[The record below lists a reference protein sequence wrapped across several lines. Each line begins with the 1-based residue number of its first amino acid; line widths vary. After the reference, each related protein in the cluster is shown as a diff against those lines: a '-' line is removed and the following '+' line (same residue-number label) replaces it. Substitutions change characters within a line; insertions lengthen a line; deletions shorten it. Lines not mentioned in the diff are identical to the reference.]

1 MDKDEAKRIFGENL
15 KRLRIARGM
24 SQDELAKALGYTNRS
39 SINKIELGKNDMPRN
54 KIVRAAAVLGISPLE
69 LFGYEELSAEETSVP
84 TEEER
89 LKKLG
94 EHIRLLRESE
104 GMSQEELAK
113 KSGFAGRAA
122 ISAIE
127 KGKNNISIEKLPD
140 LALALHTTPG
150 ELMDVLIET
159 EEKPITHGLNAESIA
174 KLKSYADYLRANQG
188 D

>member
-1 MDKDEAKRIFGENL
+1 M
-15 KRLRIARGM
+15 
-24 SQDELAKALGYTNRS
+24 
-39 SINKIELGKNDMPRN
+39 
-54 KIVRAAAVLGISPLE
+54 
-69 LFGYEELSAEETSVP
+69 
-84 TEEER
+84 EEER
-89 LKKLG
+89 LKRLG

-159 EEKPITHGLNAESIA
+159 EEKPITYGLNSESIA

>member
-1 MDKDEAKRIFGENL
+1 M
-15 KRLRIARGM
+15 
-24 SQDELAKALGYTNRS
+24 
-39 SINKIELGKNDMPRN
+39 
-54 KIVRAAAVLGISPLE
+54 
-69 LFGYEELSAEETSVP
+69 
-84 TEEER
+84 EEER

-159 EEKPITHGLNAESIA
+159 EEKPITHGLTAESIA

>member
-1 MDKDEAKRIFGENL
+1 M
-15 KRLRIARGM
+15 
-24 SQDELAKALGYTNRS
+24 
-39 SINKIELGKNDMPRN
+39 
-54 KIVRAAAVLGISPLE
+54 
-69 LFGYEELSAEETSVP
+69 
-84 TEEER
+84 EEER
-89 LKKLG
+89 LKRLG

-159 EEKPITHGLNAESIA
+159 EEKPIAYGLNAESIA